1 MPYGQTQEKATPRR
15 ATRGDVGQLAA
26 LFQAVYVNSSHPFQS
41 AADIE
46 AFLADERNFEI
57 VIEIDQK
64 IVAGAAM
71 TYAAWND
78 AYEFGRAITH
88 PDFQRQG
95 LAGLVMQQVV
105 QEVCQRTLGSVFFGF
120 PRVRRVA
127 DLSATLEPPFIA
139 VGHDDGRNVVNGQR
153 EVHLIVY
160 AVPGH
165 ARFLH
170 VAPPVPHILHAPFLR
185 EHVFR
190 PLGLAMTPGEY
201 PPECFVGPPCRRQHT
216 HDGFV
221 FDYEA
226 SAPNRAVEIVGHLT
240 PTVPATDVCAQ
251 LNGLLQELPNAEH
264 VTVTVLADKV
274 DLIRQLCG
282 AGFQITAYLPAWY
295 AREHGRFDCIQLV
308 RASGIHQ
315 PRVQGFDATLATLRV
330 ELPRL
335 FGASDTPVPLHR
347 ATTAPA
353 SSAGRQR
360 STGAKKPHPELPQ
373 QPPDALS
380 WRPVVFRWRHDHER
394 QTCMEVIRREPG
406 LRICDTLLCQLQ
418 DLLRSRHPE
427 WSLPPAELDRCVDA
441 HLNGASREE
450 YGAWVH
456 YPWSGRLVHLLDR
469 EEFIELRTDRNR
481 YKITPQEQAVLASKR
496 VGVVGLSVGQ
506 SIALTLVLER
516 ACGEI
521 RLADFDA
528 VDLSNLNRIRTGVH
542 NLGVPK
548 VIVTAREI
556 AEIDPYVS
564 VTIFAEGLTPENLQR
579 YFSAGGGLDAVVE
592 ECDSLDIKVL
602 VRHAARRHRI
612 PVVMATS
619 DRGMLDIE
627 RFDLEPERPLF
638 HGLAGDLEPVSL
650 RGLTSEQKLPIVL
663 RISGT
668 ETLSTR
674 LRASMVEIGQTL
686 STWPQLGSAVTLG
699 GGAAAEAVR
708 RILLRDDAPSGRYF
722 LDVEGMIR
730 SALPA
735 VEVLPPAAPGAIRV
749 QPPRLQAPCGA
760 ITLDRALLGSL
771 VERACLAPSGGNT
784 QPWLWLSQG
793 ASLHLFLDA
802 NRSSGL
808 IDVAF
813 GGSYAA
819 LGAAAENL
827 RLAAHQEGLEMCLQT
842 FPCSDD
848 ARHAATFTFF
858 AVPGHGVEEHWRDD
872 LSLQMARR
880 HTNRQL
886 GNQQPVAGATLAAL
900 TAAVRSIPGADVQ
913 WLTGAAQLERIG
925 RLVGMADRLRLL
937 HPQLHRELFHELRWT
952 RADVESSRD
961 GIDVETLHLS
971 PSDYAGL
978 CLCRH
983 WPTLDL
989 IRQWHLGRKFEIL
1002 SQQAIQSA
1010 SAVGLLTM
1018 PEARAL
1024 DYFNGGRALQRMWLT
1039 ATEHALAVHPM
1050 TTLPYFF
1057 ARVLRAN
1064 GAGLDGETT
1073 TRLRELR
1080 PAYAQLFHLPP
1091 PCAEVLLFRLSGAE
1105 ATARRALRRPID
1117 QVLQFWLPEG

>member
-1 MPYGQTQEKATPRR
+1 MLYAQTQEKATTRR

-46 AFLADERNFEI
+46 EFLADERNFEI
-57 VIEIDQK
+57 VIEIDKK

-71 TYAAWND
+71 TYSAWND

-127 DLSATLEPPFIA
+127 DLAATLALPFVAI
-139 VGHDDGRNVVNGQR
+139 GHDDGRNVVNGQR

-170 VAPPVPHILHAPFLR
+170 VAPPVPQVLHAPFLR

-190 PLGLAMTPGEY
+190 PLGLTMTPGAY
-201 PPECFVGPPCRRQHT
+201 PPEYFVGPPCRWQRT

-240 PTVPATDVCAQ
+240 PTVPVTDLCAK
-251 LNGLLQELPNAEH
+251 LNGLLQELSNAEH

-274 DLIRQLCG
+274 DLIRELCG

-295 AREHGRFDCIQLV
+295 ARKQRRFDCVQLV
-308 RASGIHQ
+308 RASAIHQ
-315 PRVQGFDATLATLRV
+315 PLVQGFDATVATLRA

-335 FGASDTPVPLHR
+335 FGASDTPDPLHH

-353 SSAGRQR
+353 SAAGQQR
-360 STGAKKPHPELPQ
+360 ITDAKKPRPELPQ
-373 QPPDALS
+373 QLPADLS

-394 QTCMEVIRREPG
+394 QACIEVIRREPG
-406 LRICDTLLCQLQ
+406 LRIFDTLLFQLQ

-427 WSLPPAELDRCVDA
+427 WSIPPDELDRFVHA

-469 EEFIELRTDRNR
+469 EEFIELRTNRNR

-516 ACGEI
+516 SCGEI

-564 VTIFAEGLTPENLQR
+564 VTIFAEGLTPDNLQS
-579 YFSAGGGLDAVVE
+579 YFSAGGGLDVVVE

-650 RGLTSEQKLPIVL
+650 RGLTTEQKLPIVL
-663 RISGT
+663 RINGA

-686 STWPQLGSAVTLG
+686 STWPQLASAVTLG
-699 GGAAAEAVR
+699 GGVATEAVR
-708 RILLRDDAPSGRYF
+708 RILLHDNAPSGRYF
-722 LDVEGMIR
+722 LDVEDMMP
-730 SALPA
+730 SARPS
-735 VEVLPPAAPGAIRV
+735 VEVFPPAEPGAIHV

-760 ITLDRALLGSL
+760 WCQDTFSKVAS
-771 VERACLAPSGGNT
+771 N
-784 QPWLWLSQG
+784 LS
-793 ASLHLFLDA
+793 
-802 NRSSGL
+802 
-808 IDVAF
+808 
-813 GGSYAA
+813 
-819 LGAAAENL
+819 
-827 RLAAHQEGLEMCLQT
+827 
-842 FPCSDD
+842 
-848 ARHAATFTFF
+848 FT
-858 AVPGHGVEEHWRDD
+858 
-872 LSLQMARR
+872 
-880 HTNRQL
+880 
-886 GNQQPVAGATLAAL
+886 
-900 TAAVRSIPGADVQ
+900 
-913 WLTGAAQLERIG
+913 
-925 RLVGMADRLRLL
+925 
-937 HPQLHRELFHELRWT
+937 
-952 RADVESSRD
+952 
-961 GIDVETLHLS
+961 
-971 PSDYAGL
+971 
-978 CLCRH
+978 
-983 WPTLDL
+983 
-989 IRQWHLGRKFEIL
+989 
-1002 SQQAIQSA
+1002 
-1010 SAVGLLTM
+1010 
-1018 PEARAL
+1018 
-1024 DYFNGGRALQRMWLT
+1024 
-1039 ATEHALAVHPM
+1039 
-1050 TTLPYFF
+1050 
-1057 ARVLRAN
+1057 
-1064 GAGLDGETT
+1064 
-1073 TRLRELR
+1073 
-1080 PAYAQLFHLPP
+1080 
-1091 PCAEVLLFRLSGAE
+1091 
-1105 ATARRALRRPID
+1105 
-1117 QVLQFWLPEG
+1117 

>member
-1 MPYGQTQEKATPRR
+1 M
-15 ATRGDVGQLAA
+15 
-26 LFQAVYVNSSHPFQS
+26 
-41 AADIE
+41 E
-46 AFLADERNFEI
+46 A
-57 VIEIDQK
+57 
-64 IVAGAAM
+64 
-71 TYAAWND
+71 
-78 AYEFGRAITH
+78 
-88 PDFQRQG
+88 
-95 LAGLVMQQVV
+95 
-105 QEVCQRTLGSVFFGF
+105 
-120 PRVRRVA
+120 
-127 DLSATLEPPFIA
+127 
-139 VGHDDGRNVVNGQR
+139 
-153 EVHLIVY
+153 
-160 AVPGH
+160 
-165 ARFLH
+165 
-170 VAPPVPHILHAPFLR
+170 
-185 EHVFR
+185 
-190 PLGLAMTPGEY
+190 
-201 PPECFVGPPCRRQHT
+201 
-216 HDGFV
+216 
-221 FDYEA
+221 
-226 SAPNRAVEIVGHLT
+226 
-240 PTVPATDVCAQ
+240 
-251 LNGLLQELPNAEH
+251 
-264 VTVTVLADKV
+264 
-274 DLIRQLCG
+274 
-282 AGFQITAYLPAWY
+282 
-295 AREHGRFDCIQLV
+295 
-308 RASGIHQ
+308 
-315 PRVQGFDATLATLRV
+315 
-330 ELPRL
+330 
-335 FGASDTPVPLHR
+335 
-347 ATTAPA
+347 
-353 SSAGRQR
+353 
-360 STGAKKPHPELPQ
+360 
-373 QPPDALS
+373 
-380 WRPVVFRWRHDHER
+380 
-394 QTCMEVIRREPG
+394 IRRKPG
-406 LRICDTLLCQLQ
+406 LRIFDTLRFQLQ

-427 WSLPPAELDRCVDA
+427 WRLPPDELARSVDA
-441 HLNGASREE
+441 HLDGASCEE

-481 YKITPQEQAVLASKR
+481 YKITPQEQAVLASKH

-506 SIALTLVLER
+506 SIALTLALER
-516 ACGEI
+516 SCGEI

-564 VTIFAEGLTPENLQR
+564 VTIFPEGLTPENLQS
-579 YFSAGGGLDAVVE
+579 YFSAGGGLDVVVE
-592 ECDSLDIKVL
+592 ECDSFDIKVL
-602 VRHAARRHRI
+602 VRHTARRYRI

-638 HGLAGDLEPVSL
+638 HDLAGDLEPVSL
-650 RGLTSEQKLPIVL
+650 RGLTTEQKLPIVL
-663 RISGT
+663 RISGA

-686 STWPQLGSAVTLG
+686 STWPQLASAVTLG
-699 GGAAAEAVR
+699 GGMAAEAVR
-708 RILLRDDAPSGRYF
+708 RILLHDDAPSGRYF
-722 LDVEGMIR
+722 LDLEGMMR

-735 VEVLPPAAPGAIRV
+735 VEVFPPAAPSAIPVR
-749 QPPRLQAPCGA
+749 PPRRQAPCGA
-760 ITLDRALLGSL
+760 ITLDRSLLGSL
-771 VERACLAPSGGNT
+771 VERACLAPSGGNA
-784 QPWLWLSQG
+784 QPWRWLAQG

-827 RLAAHQEGLEMCLQT
+827 RLAAHQEGLEMCLQA
-842 FPCSDD
+842 FPRCDD

-880 HTNRQL
+880 HTNRQR

-937 HPQLHRELFHELRWT
+937 DPQLHAELFHELRWT

-989 IRQWHLGRKFEIL
+989 IRQWHLGRKLERL
-1002 SQQAIQSA
+1002 ALQSIQSA

-1018 PEARAL
+1018 PETRAL
-1024 DYFNGGRALQRMWLT
+1024 AYFNGGRALQRLWLT
-1039 ATEHALAVHPM
+1039 ATAHELAVHPM

-1057 ARVLRAN
+1057 AHVLRAN

-1073 TRLRELR
+1073 ARIRELR
-1080 PAYAQLFHLPP
+1080 PDYAQLFRLTST
-1091 PCAEVLLFRLSGAE
+1091 CAEVLLFRISRAE
-1105 ATARRALRRPID
+1105 ATTRRALRRPVD
-1117 QVLQFWLPEG
+1117 QVLQFWTLEG